1 MTYLNSNQL
10 KQYEDEGFVSPINI
24 FSKEKAKEI
33 RNEIELIE
41 KIMPEELEKSGRY
54 NAHLISPLLD
64 EVTHNSK
71 ILDAVE
77 SLIGKNIL
85 VCGTTLFIKNPYEKG
100 FVSYHQDAKYIGL
113 EPHNWVTAWVAIT
126 DSNEKNGCMRMWSGS
141 HKDDLKDHNQ
151 MFNEG
156 NLLTRGQTVNNVPK
170 EIPTMMQ
177 YNTHINKESMF
188 NTPPV
193 MSIYAVNRS
202 LNWLDSIGG
211 VPEMEIKNRAK
222 AKKLYEEIERNSLFR
237 CPVNQDDR
245 SMMNIPFVFNDNLDE
260 LHFLEFCKDRGL
272 FTLKGHRSVG
282 GFRASIYN
290 AMPEAGVDALVQAM
304 KDYESK

>member
-1 MTYLNSNQL
+1 MSYLTSNQL

-126 DSNEKNGCMRMWSGS
+126 DSNEENGCMRMWSGS
-141 HKDDLKDHNQ
+141 HKDDLKNHNQ

-156 NLLTRGQTVNNVPK
+156 NLLTRGQTINNVPK
-170 EIPTMMQ
+170 EKVKPLILKAGQMSLHHPKVVHGSEQNKSNDRRIGFVIQSYIGTNVKQ
-177 YNTHINKESMF
+177 VLGINNVQLARGLDEYDYHKKIGRP
-188 NTPPV
+188 N
-193 MSIYAVNRS
+193 S
-202 LNWLDSIGG
+202 LMDKKDIR
-211 VPEMEIKNRAK
+211 I
-222 AKKLYEEIERNSLFR
+222 KKLENNNLQEIFY
-237 CPVNQDDR
+237 
-245 SMMNIPFVFNDNLDE
+245 
-260 LHFLEFCKDRGL
+260 
-272 FTLKGHRSVG
+272 KGSTKKG
-282 GFRASIYN
+282 TY
-290 AMPEAGVDALVQAM
+290 
-304 KDYESK
+304 

>member
-41 KIMPEELEKSGRY
+41 KNMPGELEKSGRY

-64 EVTHNSK
+64 EVTHNFK

-141 HKDDLKDHNQ
+141 HKDNLKDHNQ
-151 MFNEG
+151 MFNVG

-170 EIPTMMQ
+170 EKVKPLILKAGQMSLHHPKVVHGSEQNKSNDRRIGFVIQSYIGTNVKQ
-177 YNTHINKESMF
+177 VLGINNVQLARGQDEF
-188 NTPPV
+188 NYHKKIGRP
-193 MSIYAVNRS
+193 NS
-202 LNWLDSIGG
+202 LMD
-211 VPEMEIKNRAK
+211 KNDLK
-222 AKKLYEEIERNSLFR
+222 IKKLENNNLQEIFY
-237 CPVNQDDR
+237 
-245 SMMNIPFVFNDNLDE
+245 
-260 LHFLEFCKDRGL
+260 
-272 FTLKGHRSVG
+272 KGSTKKG
-282 GFRASIYN
+282 TY
-290 AMPEAGVDALVQAM
+290 
-304 KDYESK
+304 